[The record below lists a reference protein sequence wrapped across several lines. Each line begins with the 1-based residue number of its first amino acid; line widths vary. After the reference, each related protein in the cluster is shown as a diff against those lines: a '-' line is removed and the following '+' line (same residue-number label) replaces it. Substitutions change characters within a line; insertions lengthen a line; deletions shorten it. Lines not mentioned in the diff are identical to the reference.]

1 MLKTALCEPS
11 FAYSRY
17 CTTALFLC
25 IFHSMGIYVNPN
37 NENLKF
43 DMASPIYVDKSMLIA
58 EINRLVC
65 TNKRFVCVSRA
76 RRFGKTMAGNMLC
89 AYFSKGCDSRE
100 LFANLKIAKDP
111 SFEKYLN
118 KFSVIK
124 LDVNAFYSKY
134 GPNADLVPL
143 FTESINTE
151 LESAFPSVGLS
162 TDEPLA
168 TSLEKIYAA
177 TGEQFVVI
185 LDEYDVLIREKVS
198 EEIFKSY
205 LAFLNSMFKNDNLAP
220 AVALAYITGILPV
233 VRDKVQSKLNV
244 FDEYTMV
251 GAGRLSEFV
260 GFTTAEVQELCKES
274 GLDFEACKRWYDGYS
289 ISGVETYNP
298 KSIVSAVDNGE
309 IESYWTQTGSYEALK
324 NYIMMDFEGILQD
337 IKTMIGGGRVDVNVI
352 SYLNTMTDFHSKDD
366 VFTYLIHLGYLA
378 YDRKEKQCYIPNRE
392 VRDQWILSVQQS
404 PDYRGVME
412 LVNASK
418 QLVESTIESEAD
430 AVAMALNKAHEQICN
445 NLNYNNEGTFQAVI
459 CLAYFYANLK
469 YTIVKE
475 MPAGKGVADVV
486 MIPYVPNT
494 PALIIELKRNQC
506 EKTALAQIRE
516 KRYGAALEKY
526 SGDLLFVG
534 VNYDE
539 QTKEHHC
546 VIEKFVK

>member
-1 MLKTALCEPS
+1 
-11 FAYSRY
+11 
-17 CTTALFLC
+17 
-25 IFHSMGIYVNPN
+25 MGIYVNPN
-37 NENLKF
+37 SENLKI

-58 EINRLVC
+58 EINRLVM
-65 TNKRFVCVSRA
+65 TNKRFVCVSRS
-76 RRFGKTMAGNMLC
+76 RRFGKTMAGNMLS
-89 AYFSKGCDSRE
+89 AYFTKGSDSRE
-100 LFANLKIAKDP
+100 LFKNLKIAKDP

-118 KFSVIK
+118 KFNVIK

-134 GPNADLVPL
+134 GPKADLVPI
-143 FTESINTE
+143 FSDSIRTE
-151 LESAFPSVGLS
+151 LKAAFPSVLIPDG
-162 TDEPLA
+162 EPLA
-168 TSLEKIYAA
+168 GCLEKIYAA
-177 TGEQFVVI
+177 TEEQFVVI
-185 LDEYDVLIREKVS
+185 IDEYDVLIREKVS

-220 AVALAYITGILPV
+220 AIALAYITGILPV

-244 FDEYTMV
+244 FREYTMA
-251 GAGRLSEFV
+251 GASRLSEFV
-260 GFTTAEVQELCKES
+260 GFTAEETQELCSEN
-274 GLDFEACKRWYDGYS
+274 GLNFEECKRWYDGYNLNGIEIYS
-289 ISGVETYNP
+289 PN
-298 KSIVSAVDNGE
+298 SIVEAIDNNKVK
-309 IESYWTQTGSYEALK
+309 SYWTQTGSYEALK
-324 NYIMMDFEGILQD
+324 NYILMDFEGILQD
-337 IKTMIGGGRVDVNVI
+337 VKTMIGGGRVDVRVS
-352 SYLNTMTDFHSKDD
+352 SYLNTMTDFHCKDD

-378 YDRKEKQCYIPNRE
+378 YDEDTEQCYIPNRE

-418 QLVESTIESEAD
+418 QLVESTIEGEAD
-430 AVAMALNKAHEQICN
+430 AVATALDKAHEQICN

-475 MPAGKGVADVV
+475 CPAGKGVADVV

-494 PALIIELKRNQC
+494 PALIIELKRNKC
-506 EKTALAQIRE
+506 EKTALDQIRA
-516 KRYGAALEKY
+516 KNYGAALEKY

-539 QTKEHHC
+539 QTKEHKC